1 MRYTEELLQKQF
13 KIDSRVLELV
23 AAAEE
28 EVSGQFAE
36 LDDIMT
42 YNQYKV

>member
-28 EVSGQFAE
+28 EVSGQFAAVSYTH
-36 LDDIMT
+36 LTLPTIA
-42 YNQYKV
+42 